1 MKYSE
6 CPFCSPEESEIISKD
21 HFCYAKWDK
30 FPVSKGHILIIPFR
44 HVPSFFDTTD
54 DEKKS
59 IAQLIHSCKKILDH
73 KYAPQGYNIGVNVG
87 EPAGQTVMHC
97 HIHLIPRYFGDT
109 ENPRG
114 GVRGVIPKK
123 QNY

>member
-1 MKYSE
+1 M
-6 CPFCSPEESEIISKD
+6 ITKD
-21 HFCYAKWDK
+21 HLCYAKWDK

-44 HVPSFFDTTD
+44 HVSSYFDTTL

-59 IAQLIHSCKKILDH
+59 IADLIDTCKKILDNQFSPH
-73 KYAPQGYNIGVNVG
+73 GYNIGVNVG

-97 HIHLIPRYFGDT
+97 HIHVIPRYIGDI

-123 QNY
+123 QSY

>member
-1 MKYSE
+1 MKHSE
-6 CPFCSPEESEIISKD
+6 CPFCSPVDGEMIIKD
-21 HFCYAKWDK
+21 HLCYAKWDK

-44 HVPSFFDTTD
+44 HISSYFDTTH

-59 IAQLIHSCKKILDH
+59 ITKLIEACKKILDQQFS
-73 KYAPQGYNIGVNVG
+73 PDGYNIGVNVG

-97 HIHLIPRYFGDT
+97 HIHMIPRYIGDI

-114 GVRGVIPKK
+114 GVRGVIPHKRE
-123 QNY
+123 Y

>member
-1 MKYSE
+1 MKQSE
-6 CPFCSPEESEIISKD
+6 CPFCSPSEDEMIIKD
-21 HFCYAKWDK
+21 RLCYSRWDK

-44 HVPSFFDTTD
+44 HVSSYFDTTH

-59 IAQLIHSCKKILDH
+59 IAKLIEACKKILDQQFS
-73 KYAPQGYNIGVNVG
+73 PDGYNIGVNVG

-97 HIHLIPRYFGDT
+97 HIHIIPRYIGDI

-114 GVRGVIPKK
+114 GVRGVIPHKRE
-123 QNY
+123 Y